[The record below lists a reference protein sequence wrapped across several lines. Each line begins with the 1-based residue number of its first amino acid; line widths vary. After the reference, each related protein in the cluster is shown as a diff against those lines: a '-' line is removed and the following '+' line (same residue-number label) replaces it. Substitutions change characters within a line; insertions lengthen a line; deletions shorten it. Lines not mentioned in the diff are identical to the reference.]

1 MKRLIALALA
11 TFAPAALA
19 AQTLQVIVFAGG
31 ANWPLWVAQDRGHF
45 AAHGLEVQVTPTPGS
60 VFLVQNLVGGKF
72 DIGFMTFDNIPAYDE
87 GQGEVALERP
97 ANLFA
102 FMGGLTGGL
111 RLMVNPGIKSFAD
124 LKGKA
129 MGVDS
134 PDTGY
139 SLMMRKML
147 ERGGLA
153 ESDYRYENL
162 GGTGER
168 TEALMQNRTMATIV
182 TSPLDLLPLA
192 KGYRVLAD
200 SREVGPYQATLYVAR
215 REWAAAHEADL
226 VAFVA
231 AQLEAL
237 RWLADPAHRDEAVAI
252 YRQHLPKASE
262 QGAQK
267 AWEALLTREDEG
279 LTKDGRIDMAGVAT
293 VLKLRGEYGR
303 PKKELGDASRY
314 VDESY
319 YRKATQQGGG
329 AK

>member
-1 MKRLIALALA
+1 VK
-11 TFAPAALA
+11 
-19 AQTLQVIVFAGG
+19 
-31 ANWPLWVAQDRGHF
+31 
-45 AAHGLEVQVTPTPGS
+45 VTPTPGS
-60 VFLVQNLVGGKF
+60 VYLVTNLVDGKF

-87 GQGEVALERP
+87 GQGEVKLDKP

-111 RLMVNPGIKSFAD
+111 RLMSHPDIKSIAD
-124 LKGKA
+124 LKGRA
-129 MGVDS
+129 LAVDS

-153 ESDYRYENL
+153 DGDYRYENL

-168 TEALMQNRTMATIV
+168 TEALMQNKTVATIV
-182 TSPLDLLPLA
+182 TSPLDLLPLS

-200 SREVGPYQATLYVAR
+200 SKEIGPYQATLYVAR
-215 REWAAAHEADL
+215 REWARAHEAEM
-226 VAFVA
+226 VAFIRA
-231 AQLEAL
+231 NLEAL
-237 RWLADPAHRDEAVAI
+237 RWLADPAHRDEAVGI
-252 YRQHLPKASE
+252 YRKHLPKASE

-267 AWEALLTREDEG
+267 AWDALLTARDEG
-279 LTKDGRIDMAGVAT
+279 LVHDGRVDMAGVAT
-293 VLKLRGEYGR
+293 VLKLRSEYGR
-303 PKKELGDASRY
+303 PKKELTDASRY

-319 YRKATQQGGG
+319 YEKAVQGG

>member
-11 TFAPAALA
+11 TFAPAVLA

-31 ANWPLWVAQDRGHF
+31 ANWPLWVAQDRGYF
-45 AAHGLEVQVTPTPGS
+45 AARGLEIKVTPTPGS
-60 VFLVQNLVGGKF
+60 VFLVKNLVEGKF

-87 GQGEVALERP
+87 GQGEVALDRP

-111 RLMVNPGIKSFAD
+111 RLMVNPDIKSFAD

-129 MGVDS
+129 LAVDS

-139 SLMMRKML
+139 SLMMRKLL

-153 ESDYRYENL
+153 ESDYRYENM

-168 TEALMQNRTMATIV
+168 TEALMQNKTIGTIV
-182 TSPLDLLPLA
+182 TSPLDLLPIA

-215 REWAAAHEADL
+215 REWAAGHEAEL
-226 VAFVA
+226 VGFIG

-237 RWLADPAHRDEAVAI
+237 RWLADPAHRNDAVAI

-262 QGAQK
+262 QAAQK
-267 AWEALLTREDEG
+267 AWDALLARDGEG
-279 LTKDGRIDMAGVAT
+279 LTKDGRIDMEGVAT
-293 VLKLRGEYGR
+293 VLKLRSEYGR
-303 PKKELGDASRY
+303 PKKELTDASRY
-314 VDESY
+314 VDEAY
-319 YRKATQQGGG
+319 YRKAVQQGGG
-329 AK
+329 AR